1 MLMID
6 KTSHKPIYE
15 QIIDGVEKNILLG
28 LYPPGSVLPSQREL
42 SVTLGINPNTI
53 QKSYAELIRRGVIVP
68 AQGSGSY
75 VASDAVARIRAAA
88 TERLDHL
95 RETVAELALARV
107 PCEDVLA
114 VVREVYETHPSVSD
128 GDDPVPTTIITKG
141 GKPL

>member
-1 MLMID
+1 MSAD
-6 KTSHKPIYE
+6 
-15 QIIDGVEKNILLG
+15 
-28 LYPPGSVLPSQREL
+28 
-42 SVTLGINPNTI
+42 

>member
-114 VVREVYETHPSVSD
+114 VVREVYETHPSVSA
-128 GDDPVPTTIITKG
+128 GADPVPTTIITKG